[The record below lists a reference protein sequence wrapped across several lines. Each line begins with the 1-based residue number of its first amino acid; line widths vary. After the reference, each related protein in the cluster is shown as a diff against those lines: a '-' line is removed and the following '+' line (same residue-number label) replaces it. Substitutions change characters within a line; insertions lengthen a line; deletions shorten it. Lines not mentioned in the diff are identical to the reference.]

1 MRVIYIAGT
10 SHSGSTLLSL
20 MLNANSEIMSVGEIQ
35 NLNRQLKIK
44 PGQKSYPRCSCGA
57 SSLWQCNFWRAVDDY
72 VRRKSGKSLLDLDM
86 SDYSNAK
93 DRCGANQVL
102 FEAISSVS
110 GKNFIVDSSKHPGR
124 MASLMRIP
132 DLNIYPVYLIRTP
145 EGQINSV
152 LKKRGG
158 LVKPIL

>member
-1 MRVIYIAGT
+1 MAGRFPRLAPIEKWQQQMRVIYIAGT

-86 SDYSNAK
+86 LDYSNAK
-93 DRCGANQVL
+93 DRSGPIKFCLRLSQAYP
-102 FEAISSVS
+102 ARISSS
-110 GKNFIVDSSKHPGR
+110 
-124 MASLMRIP
+124 
-132 DLNIYPVYLIRTP
+132 
-145 EGQINSV
+145 
-152 LKKRGG
+152 
-158 LVKPIL
+158 ILQSIHGEWPLSCAFQT